1 MPSSDFL
8 IRDVR
13 IFTGTDVI
21 ENGGV
26 LVKNG
31 RIASVSS
38 SQETLVDDSVTII
51 SKPGHTL
58 LPGLIDS
65 HIHADKGNPLAL
77 TQALNFGVTTVC
89 DLHNEPWNVHSLR
102 ALSAKDKSIYAS
114 FKSSSLA
121 ATVPGGWPEAVVTL
135 HDHSAETAA
144 EIAAWPK
151 LVTKQDVDAYIEA
164 RVEDKADYIKL
175 MHESGAGLKIK
186 LDLPPVA
193 LQRQVIEGAHSK
205 GLVAMAHAL
214 AKEATL
220 EMLEA
225 GIDGLTHS
233 FLDAACDEAVLTAYK
248 RHNA

>member
-1 MPSSDFL
+1 MPSSSFL

-13 IFTGTDVI
+13 IFTGTEVI
-21 ENGGV
+21 DNGSV
-26 LVKNG
+26 LVKDG

-38 SQETLVDDSVTII
+38 SSQTPSDNSITQI

-89 DLHNEPWNVHSLR
+89 DLHNEPWNVRSLR
-102 ALSAKDKSIYAS
+102 ALAAKDKSQYAS

-135 HDHSAETAA
+135 HDHSEETAA

-151 LVTKQDVDAYIEA
+151 LVTKEDVDAYIDA
-164 RVEDKADYIKL
+164 RVEDRADYIKL

-186 LDLPPVA
+186 LDLPPVE
-193 LQRQVIEGAHSK
+193 LQKQVIDGAHSK
-205 GLVAMAHAL
+205 DLVAMAHAL

-233 FLDAACDEAVLTAYK
+233 FLDAACDEAVVAAYK
-248 RHNA
+248 RNNA